1 MAQFKTRWWN
11 DRWFFKNETAQKNS
25 SWKLLCRKGVYPF
38 DYMSDFKKFG
48 ETQLP
53 SKEAQWFRYLW
64 RGQRSREEGLKRIW
78 DENDGRLSQSVSSF
92 SLLPLKKIRKCL
104 PGELWSRSHL
114 VLHSSRFGLG
124 RRSKRFSIGGKP
136 LVEAWIVDL
145 RWIVD
150 QCCCWSKRDWAEA
163 SEWFQIDTKRQIINT

>member
-92 SLLPLKKIRKCL
+92 SLLPLKKIRKNVCL
-104 PGELWSRSHL
+104 ENYDLDPTWYYIAPGLAWDAALKDSLFGANPLWKLELLTCVELLTNVAADRK
-114 VLHSSRFGLG
+114 GIG
-124 RRSKRFSIGGKP
+124 RRHLNDFKSIRKGK
-136 LVEAWIVDL
+136 
-145 RWIVD
+145 
-150 QCCCWSKRDWAEA
+150 
-163 SEWFQIDTKRQIINT
+163 